1 MSSHNEMDILLVPWR
16 NLLIVRQSVCNWAVG
31 QFGSTVLIQGE
42 QIT

>member
-1 MSSHNEMDILLVPWR
+1 MSSHNEMNILLVPWR
-16 NLLIVRQSVCNWAVG
+16 NLLTICQSVCIWAVG